1 MPPQILP
8 PSHNQVTYIKGSPLN
23 SADLVKAR
31 DSSADAVFVLSS
43 ELGHPALSEGFDM
56 EAAALACRSV
66 KMSSP
71 WTPVYCQV
79 GTSQPRA
86 YLHKGIAVRKLLN
99 CPRRRGVVVS
109 IAGDERLVK
118 NISPVLFSSCTLR
131 QPFWHGQ
138 AGTKSSAQMY

>member
-1 MPPQILP
+1 M
-8 PSHNQVTYIKGSPLN
+8 KGSPL
-23 SADLVKAR
+23 SGLDLRRAR
-31 DSSADAVFVLSS
+31 DSSADAVFVMST

-56 EAAALACRSV
+56 EAALACRSV

-99 CPRRRGVVVS
+99 SPRRRGVVVS

-131 QPFWHGQ
+131 QPEPFWHGQ